1 MKNDNLQSLHSSFPV
16 LSFSFD
22 QVMRFYLFLVSIVV
36 VILSF
41 CFFITGAS
49 ATNGDVGT
57 NADATSKI
65 GIGAKAS
72 AMGGTF
78 VGVANDVS
86 SAYWNPAGL
95 GQINRPQLSAMHA
108 EWLAGVRYEWVGFA
122 QSFGRWVTLAGDVA
136 FLHTGD
142 IIRTLESGDEDGVFE
157 YTNMALRIAFGTISY
172 KGMRLGGAVNA
183 FQQMV
188 TFNNTTMLKAR
199 DSETPWNISISLGS
213 LYETPIKNLRIG
225 GSIQNFS
232 GNAKRF
238 FSQTEIDPLPRII
251 RIGFAYEVQVKLTES
266 DLVEAEA
273 SGKRVEKRHSRMIIA
288 FDVNFPNDRPAN
300 LHAGVEYMFRNGF
313 SLRGGYQTETD
324 FDFLSNLSGGLG
336 YETESY
342 NVDYAFVPFGDVG
355 NTHRMSFTLRF

>member
-1 MKNDNLQSLHSSFPV
+1 
-16 LSFSFD
+16 
-22 QVMRFYLFLVSIVV
+22 MRFNLCLISVVV
-36 VILSF
+36 VIFSCSF
-41 CFFITGAS
+41 VTGAS

-57 NADATSKI
+57 SANATLKI
-65 GIGAKAS
+65 GVGARAS

-78 VGVANDVS
+78 VGVASDVS

-95 GQINRPQLSAMHA
+95 GQIERPQLAAMHA

-122 QSFGRWVTLAGDVA
+122 QSFGKWVTLAGDVA

-142 IIRTLESGDEDGVFE
+142 IIRTIESGVGRYAEDGVFE
-157 YTNMALRIAFGTISY
+157 YTNTALRVAFGTDSY
-172 KGMRLGGAVNA
+172 KGVRLGAAVNA
-183 FQQMV
+183 FQQSV
-188 TFNNTTMLKAR
+188 VFNNTKQHAADR
-199 DSETPWNISISLGS
+199 NTPRSMSISLGA

-232 GNAKRF
+232 GSAKRF
-238 FSQTEIDPLPRII
+238 FSRTEMDALPRII
-251 RIGFAYEVQVKLTES
+251 RLGVAYEVQVKLAGGE
-266 DLVEAEA
+266 LVEEEA
-273 SGKRVEKRHSRMIIA
+273 DGKTVEERHSRMIIA
-288 FDVNFPNDRPAN
+288 FDINFPNDQPVN
-300 LHAGVEYMFRNGF
+300 LHAGVEYTFKNGF
-313 SLRGGYQTETD
+313 SLRGGYQTGTD

>member
-1 MKNDNLQSLHSSFPV
+1 
-16 LSFSFD
+16 
-22 QVMRFYLFLVSIVV
+22 MRFYLFLVSIVV
-36 VILSF
+36 VTLSF
-41 CFFITGAS
+41 YFATGAS
-49 ATNGDVGT
+49 TTSGDVGT
-57 NADATSKI
+57 TADATSKI

-95 GQINRPQLSAMHA
+95 GQINHPQLSAMHA

-142 IIRTLESGDEDGVFE
+142 IIRTIESGDTHQEDGVFE
-157 YTNMALRIAFGTISY
+157 YTNMAFRVAFGTISY
-172 KGMRLGGAVNA
+172 RGLRLGAAVNA
-183 FQQMV
+183 FQQAV
-188 TFNNTTMLKAR
+188 TFNSTKQLAADKK
-199 DSETPWNISISLGS
+199 TPRSISISLGT

-225 GSIQNFS
+225 SSIQNFS

-238 FSQTEIDPLPRII
+238 FSQTETDPLPRII
-251 RIGFAYEVQVKLTES
+251 RLGVAYEVQVKLTES

-288 FDVNFPNDRPAN
+288 FDINFPGDRPMN

-313 SLRGGYQTETD
+313 SLRGGYQTGTD
-324 FDFLSNLSGGLG
+324 FDDFLSNLSGGLG

-342 NVDYAFVPFGDVG
+342 NVDYAFVPLGDVG